1 MKELNWKKVGMYS
14 ILSLVVILV
23 LGAGL
28 IVYDSR
34 EYFSEYFEIKRTKL
48 DLMSESSVD
57 SLQNEILSNQKCI
70 DSLNVIIVEN
80 TKSFVECQKIT
91 NELRESNRL
100 LQKTIEHQNTIIEGL
115 GAGN

>member
-14 ILSLVVILV
+14 ILSLVIILL

-34 EYFSEYFEIKRTKL
+34 EYFSEYFEVKRTKL

-57 SLQNEILSNQKCI
+57 SLQNVIIIKQMNI
-70 DSLNVIIVEN
+70 DSLNVVINEN
-80 TKSFVECQKIT
+80 IKSIDECKKT
-91 NELRESNRL
+91 TDELRESNRI

-115 GAGN
+115 GAEN